1 MVKLFKIIEKIVWVI
16 AALAI
21 VLVVIMMVYGIIA
34 NTQQGWQKVIPYLYL
49 AAFLFLIYKAVVIIF
64 TSFYKIQIT
73 KRQEY
78 LDAIKGMGGESGN
91 AILNQEDD
99 QNKDLEAIFDAVKQT
114 PQADTDSI
122 VSTLRERLP
131 EVVSTLRERLPEVV
145 QDLVTQQVELEKKR
159 LAQENEKRLNEI
171 NAMSTDVSG
180 VIERRDYLLK
190 LEREIKRQEAE
201 NQAQR
206 LKYTEEYTMLVFSL
220 AGTPVEDVE
229 KVCDV
234 VKLFIET
241 GQVAANKD
249 LCIPLNKKLRNAEVK
264 QFVYNIIR
272 YNGKENL
279 DAESFLQTAFCEWFS
294 GKKENIAKN
303 YSVLPKDSLVSKD
316 GVEADLE
323 RLRKELHREKK
334 INSLLCI

>member
-1 MVKLFKIIEKIVWVI
+1 MVKFFKIIEKIVWVI

-49 AAFLFLIYKAVVIIF
+49 AAFLFAIYKAVVIIF

-78 LDAIKGMGGESGN
+78 LDAIKGIGGEGGN

-99 QNKDLEAIFDAVKQT
+99 QNKDLEAILDAVKQI

-122 VSTLRERLP
+122 
-131 EVVSTLRERLPEVV
+131 VSTLRERLPEVV

-159 LAQENEKRLNEI
+159 LAQENDKRLNEI

-190 LEREIKRQEAE
+190 LEREIKRQEVE
-201 NQAQR
+201 NRVQR

-249 LCIPLNKKLRNAEVK
+249 LRIPLNKKLRNAEVK

-316 GVEADLE
+316 GVEADL
-323 RLRKELHREKK
+323 RIMRDMVDEKDSCN
-334 INSLLCI
+334 IETQS

>member
-21 VLVVIMMVYGIIA
+21 VLVVIMMVYGIIT

-49 AAFLFLIYKAVVIIF
+49 AAFLFAVYKAVVIFF

-78 LDAIKGMGGESGN
+78 LDAIKGIEGEGDN
-91 AILNQEDD
+91 AILNQDED
-99 QNKDLEAIFDAVKQT
+99 QNKDLEAILDAVKQP

-122 VSTLRERLP
+122 VSTLRKRLP
-131 EVVSTLRERLPEVV
+131 EVVR
-145 QDLVTQQVELEKKR
+145 DLVTQQVELEKKR

-201 NQAQR
+201 NRVQR
-206 LKYTEEYTMLVFSL
+206 LRSTEKYTMLVFSL

-229 KVCDV
+229 KVCDI

-249 LCIPLNKKLRNAEVK
+249 LRIPLNKKLRNAELK

-272 YNGKENL
+272 YNKKDNL
-279 DAESFLQTAFCEWFS
+279 DGDSFLQTAFCEWFS

-303 YSVLPKDSLVSKD
+303 YSVLPQDSLVSKE
-316 GVEADLE
+316 GVEADLHN
-323 RLRKELHREKK
+323 LRKLVENKNDDYE
-334 INSLLCI
+334 NQM

>member
-1 MVKLFKIIEKIVWVI
+1 MVKLFNIIEKTVWVI

-21 VLVVIMMVYGIIA
+21 VLVVIMMVYGIIT
-34 NTQQGWQKVIPYLYL
+34 NTQQEWQKVIPYLYL
-49 AAFLFLIYKAVVIIF
+49 AAFLFTVYKAVVIFF

-78 LDAIKGMGGESGN
+78 LDAIKGIGGEGGN
-91 AILNQEDD
+91 AILNQKED
-99 QNKDLEAIFDAVKQT
+99 QNKVMEL
-114 PQADTDSI
+114 
-122 VSTLRERLP
+122 LP
-131 EVVSTLRERLPEVV
+131 EVVH
-145 QDLVTQQVELEKKR
+145 DLVTQQVEMEKKR

-180 VIERRDYLLK
+180 VIERRNYLLK
-190 LEREIKRQEAE
+190 LERKIKRQEAE
-201 NQAQR
+201 NRVKR

-220 AGTPVEDVE
+220 AGTSVEDVE

-241 GQVAANKD
+241 GQVVANKD

-279 DAESFLQTAFCEWFS
+279 DAESFLQTAFCGWFS

-316 GVEADLE
+316 GMEADLE
-323 RLRKELHREKK
+323 RLRLEYNVEFQLNK
-334 INSLLCI
+334 